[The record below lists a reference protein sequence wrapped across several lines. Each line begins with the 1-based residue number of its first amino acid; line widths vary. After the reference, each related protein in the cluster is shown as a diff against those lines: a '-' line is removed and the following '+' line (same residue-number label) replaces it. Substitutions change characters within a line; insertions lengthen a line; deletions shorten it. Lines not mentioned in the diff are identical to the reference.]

1 MSSDLALA
9 ALVAVVMVVGLA
21 GTVLPVL
28 PGLWLI
34 WVAALVYTILESWD
48 LDGLVVMA
56 VLTALA
62 IAGAAVGVVLP
73 QRQASSVGVPWWDQ
87 MIAAACAVLGLFI
100 VPIVGAVVGFV
111 IGIFLVTV
119 ARTGELR
126 GSVEASWATIR
137 GMLYASGA
145 QFVIGVL
152 MVVLWLAW
160 VIAL

>member
-1 MSSDLALA
+1 MTGDLALA
-9 ALVAVVMVVGLA
+9 AVVAMVMVVGLA
-21 GTVLPVL
+21 GTVLPIL

-34 WVAALVYTILESWD
+34 WAAGLAYTILESWD
-48 LDGLVVMA
+48 LDGLVFMA

-62 IAGAAVGVVLP
+62 IAGAVVGVMLP
-73 QRQASSVGVPWWDQ
+73 QRQASSVGVPWWGQ
-87 MIAAACAVLGLFI
+87 VVAAACAVLGMFI

-119 ARTGELR
+119 ARTRELR
-126 GSVEASWATIR
+126 GSVEASGATIR

-145 QFVIGVL
+145 QFVIGLL
-152 MVVLWLAW
+152 MIVLWLAW

>member
-21 GTVLPVL
+21 GTVLPIL

-34 WVAALVYTILESWD
+34 WGSGLLYTILESWD
-48 LDGLVVMA
+48 LDGLVFMA

-62 IAGAAVGVVLP
+62 IVGAVVGVVLP
-73 QRQASSVGVPWWDQ
+73 QRQASSVGVPWWGQ
-87 MIAAACAVLGLFI
+87 VIAAACAVLGMFI

-111 IGIFLVTV
+111 VGIFLVTV
-119 ARTGELR
+119 ARTRELR
-126 GSVEASWATIR
+126 GSVEASVATIR
-137 GMLYASGA
+137 GMLSASAA
-145 QFVIGVL
+145 QFVIGLL

>member
-9 ALVAVVMVVGLA
+9 ALVAIVMVVGLA
-21 GTVLPVL
+21 GTVLPIL

-34 WVAALVYTILESWD
+34 WAAALVYTILESWD
-48 LDGLVVMA
+48 LDGLVFMA

-62 IAGAAVGVVLP
+62 AAGAIVGVVLP
-73 QRQASSVGVPWWDQ
+73 QRQASSFGVPWWGQ
-87 MIAAACAVLGLFI
+87 VIAAACAVVGMFI
-100 VPIVGAVVGFV
+100 VPVVGAVVGFV
-111 IGIFLVTV
+111 VGIFLVTV
-119 ARTGELR
+119 ALTREFR

-145 QFVIGVL
+145 QFVIGLL